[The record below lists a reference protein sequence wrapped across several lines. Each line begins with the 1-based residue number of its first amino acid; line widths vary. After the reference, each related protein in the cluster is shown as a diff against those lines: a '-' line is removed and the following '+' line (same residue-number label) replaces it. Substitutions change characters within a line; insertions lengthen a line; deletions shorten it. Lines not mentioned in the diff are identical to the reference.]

1 MAPNKSDAR
10 SRDSA
15 VKELS
20 PPWNTPAYAPAVA
33 LFPPRRPWRSLLI
46 LVLIPLALAASVELL
61 SRMVVEWLWFRQ
73 FGFQSVLS
81 RRWWFQ
87 LLAFAGV
94 MGVGSLL
101 QLKQL
106 QRCWRLRQDQPGKE
120 LPPRPILRLGSRSL
134 VLSLLGLMLLL
145 AGGLGYLLI
154 QARGLIAAPFS
165 GEVITGLSVAR
176 ELPLPALLAL
186 MALLVPPLLA
196 WPLTTLR
203 VVLSA
208 ALAASAT
215 ALARGWSLWL
225 PALLAAPFG
234 EGDPL
239 TGLDLSFTVL
249 RLPAIHLLLSVALA
263 QIAVGLA
270 ACLLTTLSEGTSL
283 SDLTFPG
290 LSRQQQSVL
299 KPQLALLALTAGLS
313 TALAPFNLMVEGS
326 GVAAGAGW
334 VDLHVRL
341 PLRLLLALLLFL
353 TAAGLLVP
361 IPEGWL
367 RRGVLIPLVLTSLTV
382 PIGEWVLAP
391 LAQRFLVQPRE
402 LSLETPFLERSIRA
416 TRRAFGLERVRSLT
430 LEPRQTV
437 TQADLAS
444 SPGTLDNIRLWDSQP
459 LIAANRQLQQL
470 RLYYTFYSAAVDR
483 YPLQGLSPQDTSQ
496 QVLISARELDSNAL
510 PKGSR
515 TWLNKHLVFTHGHG
529 FTVSPVNAAGADG
542 LPLFFVKD
550 LGRGA
555 RVQGIAKLGISDPDA
570 KQALPIGRP
579 SLYFAS
585 GPAPYVIAPTRVQE
599 FSYPEGDLNVY
610 THYDGT
616 LGISLAQA
624 WQKFAAAVYLREP
637 RILFTGAITPQTLLL
652 LRRQVNK
659 RLEALAPFLSFESQ
673 PYLVTARVS
682 GGKDFRPE
690 QHQYW
695 LLDGFTKSRSYPYS
709 DANPQGLRYFRNPV
723 KAVVDAH
730 DGRLWLYVS
739 DGEDPLL
746 QTWIKAF
753 PELFQPLSAMPKALL
768 QHIRV
773 PQSQFD
779 IQSERLLRYH
789 VTNVSTFYN
798 GDDVWSVPFE
808 IYGTSKTAVKP
819 YYVTMELPGEN
830 KTEFVMLLPFTP
842 LKRSNLVGWLAARND
857 QPHYGELLLV
867 RFPQQ
872 RLLLGPQQISALTD
886 QDPAISLQFGL
897 WNRMGSRL
905 FRGNMLVLPIGKGLL
920 YVEPIY
926 LESKSNNL
934 PTLVRVVVSDG
945 SRFVMER
952 DLRTA
957 LAKLTAT
964 VQGTPPPISEAER
977 MLNLEQAPS
986 PPRP

>member
-1 MAPNKSDAR
+1 
-10 SRDSA
+10 
-15 VKELS
+15 
-20 PPWNTPAYAPAVA
+20 VA
-33 LFPPRRPWRSLLI
+33 LLPPKLTRRFLYTLG
-46 LVLIPLALAASVELL
+46 LTALALIGGAWLL
-61 SRMVVEWLWFRQ
+61 ARLVVEWQWFDQ
-73 FGFQSVLS
+73 FGFQSVLL
-81 RRWWFQ
+81 RRWCFQ
-87 LLAFAGV
+87 LLAFAAVLGI
-94 MGVGSLL
+94 GSML

-106 QRCWRLRQDQPGKE
+106 QRCWRLRQGKAAKV
-120 LPPRPILRLGSRSL
+120 LPPRPILRLESRGL
-134 VLSLLGLMLLL
+134 VLLLISLMLLL
-145 AGGLGYLLI
+145 AGGLTYLLM
-154 QARGLIAAPFS
+154 QARGLIGAPFS
-165 GEVITGLSVAR
+165 GDVITGVSVLKDLAT
-176 ELPLPALLAL
+176 PALLAL
-186 MALLVPPLLA
+186 IVLLIPPLLA

-203 VVLSA
+203 VVLTA

-225 PALLAAPFG
+225 PALLATPFG

-249 RLPAIHLLLSVALA
+249 RLPAIHLLLSVAIA
-263 QIAVGLA
+263 QVAVGLA
-270 ACLLTTLSEGTSL
+270 ACLLLTLSEGTTL
-283 SDLTFPG
+283 SDLTFGG
-290 LSRQQQSVL
+290 LSRQQQQVL
-299 KPQLALLALTAGLS
+299 QPQLAVLALVAGLS
-313 TALAPFNLMVEGS
+313 SALAPFDLMVEGS
-326 GVAAGAGW
+326 GVASGAGW

-361 IPEGWL
+361 VPEGWL
-367 RRGVLIPLVLTSLTV
+367 RRGVLIPLSITSLTV
-382 PIGEWVLAP
+382 PLSEWVLAP

-402 LSLETPFLERSIRA
+402 LSLETPYLQRSIEA
-416 TRRAFGLERVRSLT
+416 TRKAFGLERVRSLT
-430 LEPRQTV
+430 LEPRQKV
-437 TQADLAS
+437 TKADLAS

-470 RLYYTFYSAAVDR
+470 RLYYAFTSAAVDR
-483 YPLQGLSPQDTSQ
+483 YPLQGLSPRDTSQ
-496 QVLISARELDSNAL
+496 QVLIAARELDSQAL

-529 FTVSPVNAAGADG
+529 FTVSPVNAAGPDG

-550 LGRGA
+550 LGRSA
-555 RVQGIAKLGISDPDA
+555 RVQGIPQLGISDAEA

-579 SLYFAS
+579 SLYFSS
-585 GPAPYVIAPTRVQE
+585 GPAPYAIAPTRVKE

-616 LGISLAQA
+616 LGISLAQG
-624 WQKFAAAVYLREP
+624 WQKLAAALYLHEP
-637 RILFTGAITPQTLLL
+637 RLLFTGSITPRSLLL
-652 LRRQVNK
+652 LRREVNK
-659 RLEALAPFLSFESQ
+659 RLEALAPFLSFESR

-682 GGKDFRPE
+682 GGKGYRSE

-709 DANPQGLRYFRNPV
+709 DPNPQGLRYFRNPV

-739 DGEDPLL
+739 DRDDPVLK
-746 QTWIKAF
+746 TWIKAF
-753 PELFQPLSAMPKALL
+753 PELFQPIESMPKTLL

-773 PQSQFD
+773 PQSQFN

-789 VTNVSTFYN
+789 VTDVRTFYN
-798 GDDVWSVPFE
+798 GDDVWSVPLE
-808 IYGTSKTAVKP
+808 IYGNTTTPVQP
-819 YYVTMELPGEN
+819 YYVTMELPGEDRS
-830 KTEFVMLLPFTP
+830 EFVMLLPFTP
-842 LKRSNLVGWLAARND
+842 LKRTNLVGWLAARND
-857 QPHYGELLLV
+857 PPNYGELLLV

-886 QDPAISLQFGL
+886 QDPSISLQFGL

-905 FRGNMLVLPIGKGLL
+905 FRGNMLVLPIGQGLL

-945 SRFVMER
+945 RRFVMER

-957 LAKLTAT
+957 LNKLVSPTDSTASDRSLT
-964 VQGTPPPISEAER
+964 EGFMQPGQS
-977 MLNLEQAPS
+977 PS
-986 PPRP
+986 SPLP